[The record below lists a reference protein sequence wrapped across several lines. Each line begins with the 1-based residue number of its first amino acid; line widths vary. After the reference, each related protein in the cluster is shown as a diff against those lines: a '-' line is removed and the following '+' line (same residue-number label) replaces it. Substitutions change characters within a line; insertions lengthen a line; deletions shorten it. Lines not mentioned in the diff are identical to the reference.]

1 MRRWT
6 SALSRTE
13 IVWISVL
20 IVLGLTSAAFAF
32 AAQATRVKADEVRL
46 IDGLCYYPHSP
57 AVWFALIAALILLAA
72 QIILNA
78 VGGCLCCARGPN
90 GLLLPH
96 SPTRSIA
103 TLSLLFAWIAFFN
116 GFVSLLAGASLNS
129 PGRNNTPP
137 NGYRCYVV
145 GPLVFVAGGL
155 LSIATV
161 VFGVNYY
168 ILSSSLRKS
177 TWGNTLPQHG
187 QDGIVMGQPA
197 YGGAQPYIPQEVIP
211 PQAYTFQPFP
221 QGTQYSTVQYPGPSY
236 PIYGQDSHAK

>member
-1 MRRWT
+1 MPSVAVFAVQEDRMDFCCR
-6 SALSRTE
+6 
-13 IVWISVL
+13 IVPHGPL
-20 IVLGLTSAAFAF
+20 P
-32 AAQATRVKADEVRL
+32 
-46 IDGLCYYPHSP
+46 LCL
-57 AVWFALIAALILLAA
+57 FF
-72 QIILNA
+72 
-78 VGGCLCCARGPN
+78 
-90 GLLLPH
+90 LPGMH
-96 SPTRSIA
+96 VCP
-103 TLSLLFAWIAFFN
+103 SLLVTDDAETQKERCVSMYPTMNLKNCGGKNQFGYSRLQCTFWSATAVHCNRIAFFN

-155 LSIATV
+155 LAIATV

-197 YGGAQPYIPQEVIP
+197 YGGAQPYIPQQVVP

-221 QGTQYSTVQYPGPSY
+221 QGTQYATVQYPGPSY